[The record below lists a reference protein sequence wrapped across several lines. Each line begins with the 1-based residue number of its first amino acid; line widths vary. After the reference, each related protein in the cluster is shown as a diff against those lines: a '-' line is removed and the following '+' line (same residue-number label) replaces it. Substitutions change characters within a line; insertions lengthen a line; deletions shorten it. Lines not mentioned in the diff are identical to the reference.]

1 MDGMREMFTYEG
13 EEFEAPDLETLL
25 DWLLDSVCEALDGC
39 IVEHDGRCPHG
50 YPSWFLALGLI

>member
-1 MDGMREMFTYEG
+1 MDGLPETITYKG
-13 EEFEAPDLETLL
+13 EQFETPDWETMEE
-25 DWLLDSVCEALDGC
+25 WLMDSICETLDGC